1 MQEHVSSAALRGPFP
16 GSSPFSIIQFPS
28 VTYAVLFLACSLS
41 EHVDKDDVRCRRM
54 RAGKGKGGWELEMEN
69 LGTWVSISDSL
80 LFDGPSQLVRSRPG
94 IR

>member
-1 MQEHVSSAALRGPFP
+1 
-16 GSSPFSIIQFPS
+16 
-28 VTYAVLFLACSLS
+28 
-41 EHVDKDDVRCRRM
+41 M